1 MFEFSFVCM
10 CNDIRNLIVI
20 LTFLTCSVKPEER
33 RKKTSP
39 MGHPTHAEDG
49 QVDLVMKVLILF
61 LFLLLLFLVFIKFF
75 LVFRF

>member
-10 CNDIRNLIVI
+10 CNDIRNQIVI

-39 MGHPTHAEDG
+39 MGHPTDAEDG

-61 LFLLLLFLVFIKFF
+61 LFLLLLFLVFI
-75 LVFRF
+75 